1 MVHPKQQVRATKVSE
16 LAIRDF
22 LGEIKVMAPLN
33 HPNLVGLY
41 GGCWTDGPDKLC
53 IVLEFCPKGSMKGL
67 LQSAKVNDYT
77 WAEPYDVLTPHA
89 PLVLTAAARLSPIIT
104 ATRLS
109 AANHRGAR
117 SSLLHSHT
125 AHVS

>member
-53 IVLEFCPKGSMKGL
+53 IVLEFCPKGSLKGL
-67 LQSAKVNDYT
+67 LQSAKDNDYT
-77 WAEPYDVLTPHA
+77 WAEPYDVLTP
-89 PLVLTAAARLSPIIT
+89 LMRRLCRVVLTAARL
-104 ATRLS
+104 
-109 AANHRGAR
+109 
-117 SSLLHSHT
+117 
-125 AHVS
+125 